1 MGSRGI
7 SRASGLT
14 LALLLMTAPRAL
26 ADEQIL
32 IDGSNGVRPLV
43 AALVEAYR
51 ERQPDIA
58 IEIGKGLGAKARLE
72 ALAAGKIDIA
82 MASHGVVP
90 EEIARQGM
98 TLHEIAK
105 VAVVFGASAGVPLS
119 DLTGRQICDIYA
131 GKIANWKELG
141 GPDLAIVPHTR
152 PDTEVDAEVVTA
164 RIGCWKELKMAKSV
178 KVMPETGD
186 MAKALASTPGA
197 IGITTMTVVEQS
209 RKRIQAL
216 SLNGIPPHVENIR
229 NQSYSLTRDSI
240 LVTKAVPDPAV
251 ASFLE
256 FIRSPAGA
264 KVIASNGAVPV
275 KAPLPVAE

>member
-1 MGSRGI
+1 MGRRGI

-14 LALLLMTAPRAL
+14 LALLLMAAPRGL
-26 ADEQIL
+26 AAEQIL

-43 AALVEAYR
+43 AALAEAYR
-51 ERQPDIA
+51 ERQPDVT
-58 IEIGKGLGAKARLE
+58 IEIGKGLGTKARLE
-72 ALAAGKIDIA
+72 ALAAGKIGIA

-105 VAVVFGASAGVPLS
+105 VAVVFGANAGVSLA
-119 DLTGRQICDIYA
+119 DLTERQICGIYA
-131 GKIANWKELG
+131 GRITNWKELG

-152 PDTEVDAEVVTA
+152 PDTEVDAEVVRA
-164 RIGCWKELKMAKSV
+164 RIGCLKELKMAESV
-178 KVMPETGD
+178 KVMPDTGD

-209 RKRIQAL
+209 QKRIKAL
-216 SLNGIPPHVENIR
+216 SLDGIAPHVENVR
-229 NQSYSLTRDSI
+229 NRSYSLTRDSI

-251 ASFLE
+251 TNFLS

-264 KVIASNGAVPV
+264 KVIAANGAVPV